1 MVSDPM
7 SENSGTHIGV
17 DIGGT
22 FTDLVLI
29 DGETGEFSMVKTPT
43 TPLDRTDGVLA
54 VLTDSDADLETVN
67 RFTHGTTT
75 ATNAVLERK
84 GARVGLVT
92 TRGFRDTLEIMRINR
107 ERHYDLQWSKPV
119 PLVPR
124 RLRYEVTERV
134 DYLGRVVV
142 PLDEDGLKSTV
153 EEMQAAGVESVAI
166 SFLFSFMNPAHE
178 VAAKE
183 IVAALWPGIPISVSS
198 EILPEIREYERTSTV
213 VIDAY
218 IKPLMA
224 QYFSDLEE
232 RLEAAGLAC
241 PVSIVSSNGGILPS
255 IEARRAPVKI
265 LQSGPAGGVIAAAHL
280 GRQSGFENL
289 LAIDVG
295 GTSFEVSLIEAG
307 EPSRTT
313 DAAIEW
319 GIPFKVPLVDVK
331 SIGAGGGSIASV
343 DAGGLITVG
352 PQSSGAD
359 PGPACYGRGGEEP
372 TLTDAFVAI
381 GAIDPEYFLGGK
393 IKLHPEKAVRAIEDH
408 VASPLEMN
416 LRDAALGII
425 TVAEGSMVSAM
436 RVVSTQRG
444 YDPRDYSL
452 IAYGGAGP
460 LVAVELAR
468 ELAISKVLVPPFPGA
483 FCAAG
488 SLCADLRFDF
498 VRSFLRPIAT
508 VDPQA
513 LTAMFRGL
521 EAEALEA
528 FNRVNYDGDP
538 LLLRSGDFRYLGQNF
553 EVNVELP
560 AGDLNSDSIGLM
572 VERFN
577 DEHKKLFGH
586 RKLDE
591 AVELVTLRVMG
602 VGVMDK
608 PDFRTVHQSSDEVPQ
623 EKGHRPLTL
632 MSGTTRE
639 VPVFDRNSLPPHW
652 KYDGPL
658 IIESSDSTILCGE
671 SDTVEI
677 DDIGNAL
684 ITVQG
689 QEV

>member
-1 MVSDPM
+1 M
-7 SENSGTHIGV
+7 SENTGTRIGV

-29 DGETGEFSMVKTPT
+29 DGETGEFSMTKMPT
-43 TPLDRTDGVLA
+43 TPVDRTNGVLD
-54 VLTDSDADLETVN
+54 VLVDSNADMESVT

-84 GARVGLVT
+84 GARVGLIT

-153 EEMQAAGVESVAI
+153 EQMQAAGVESVAI

-178 VAAKE
+178 VDAKN
-183 IVAALWPGIPISVSS
+183 IVESLWPGVPISVSS

-224 QYFSDLEE
+224 KYFSDLEE
-232 RLEAAGLAC
+232 RLKTAGLAC

-255 IEARRAPVKI
+255 TEARRAPVKI

-295 GTSFEVSLIEAG
+295 GTSFEVSLIKAG

-331 SIGAGGGSIASV
+331 SIGAGGGSIARI
-343 DAGGLITVG
+343 DAGGLISVG

-381 GAIDPEYFLGGK
+381 GAIDPDYFLGGK
-393 IKLHPEKAVRAIEDH
+393 IKLHPDKAARAIEEH
-408 VASPLEMN
+408 IASPLEMN

-468 ELAISKVLVPPFPGA
+468 ELAISKVLVPPFAGA

-498 VRSFLRPIAT
+498 VRSFLSPIDA

-513 LTAMFRGL
+513 LTGMFRGL

-528 FNRVNYDGDP
+528 FERVSYEGEP
-538 LLLRSGDFRYLGQNF
+538 LMLRSGDFRYLGQNF
-553 EVNVELP
+553 EVNVGLP
-560 AGDLNSDSIGLM
+560 GGDLNSESIELM
-572 VERFN
+572 VESFN
-577 DEHKKLFGH
+577 DEHKRLFGH

-602 VGVMDK
+602 VGIMDK
-608 PDFRTVHQSSDEVPQ
+608 PDFRNLHQSSEQIPL
-623 EKGHRPLTL
+623 EKGRRHLTL
-632 MSGTTRE
+632 MSRTSSD
-639 VPVFDRNSLPPHW
+639 VAVFERASLPSHW
-652 KYDGPL
+652 KCEGPV
-658 IIESSDSTILCGE
+658 IIESPDSTILCGE
-671 SDTVEI
+671 NDTVEI
-677 DDIGNAL
+677 DDIGNVL
-684 ITVQG
+684 ITVASP
-689 QEV
+689 ENP